1 LSKGALSKGALV
13 KGAVKPYLY
22 ILPMVIIFGMFSV
35 YPMLRTVYLSFMKT
49 NAIAA
54 QAQFIGFGNYADMVL
69 DRHFLRVAGNTAI
82 YGFSQVILTLVLGL
96 LFAAVA
102 NSKAVKFRT
111 LFRMSAFYPFV
122 LPIAVA
128 AMVWIY
134 MYNPSRGAINLLL
147 DHRIHWLNSYEYAL
161 PALIIVS
168 VWKSLGFSFLL
179 ILAGMQNISQDY
191 YEAAAL
197 ETKSHVKRY
206 FKLTLPMLKPTLFVV
221 CLLSVTSSF
230 QSMDLVAIM
239 TQGGPGHSSNVLMYY
254 IYQEG
259 IINRRVGYGSAMSTI
274 FLLVLFVFT
283 IVYLRYGERR
293 VDYER

>member
-1 LSKGALSKGALV
+1 MVRGSSAKWE
-13 KGAVKPYLY
+13 VKPYLY
-22 ILPMVIIFGMFSV
+22 ILPMVVIFGVFSV
-35 YPMLRTVYLSFMKT
+35 YPMLRTVFLSFVET
-49 NAIAA
+49 NVIAT
-54 QAQFIGFGNYADMVL
+54 QMDFVGLDNYSDMTE
-69 DRHFLRVAGNTAI
+69 DRHFWRIVGNTAI
-82 YGFSQVILTLVLGL
+82 YGFSQVILTMVLGL
-96 LFAAVA
+96 LLAAVA

-111 LFRMSAFYPFV
+111 LFRLSAFYPYV

-134 MYNPSRGAINLLL
+134 LYNPSRGAINLML
-147 DHRIHWLNSYEYAL
+147 DERIPWLSSYDYAL

-179 ILAGMQNISQDY
+179 ILAGMQNISKEY

-197 ETKSHVKRY
+197 ETNNPIKSY
-206 FKLTLPMLKPTLFVV
+206 FKLTLPMLTPTLFVV
-221 CLLSVTSSF
+221 CLLCVTSSF

-259 IINRRVGYGSAMSTI
+259 IINRRLGYGSAMSTI
-274 FLLVLFVFT
+274 FLLVLVAFT
-283 IVYLRYGERR
+283 IVYLKYGERK
-293 VDYER
+293 VEYER

>member
-1 LSKGALSKGALV
+1 LNRGSLAFRS
-13 KGAVKPYLY
+13 VKPYLY
-22 ILPMVIIFGMFSV
+22 ILPMVIIFGVFSV
-35 YPMLRTVYLSFMKT
+35 YPMLRTVYLSFMDT
-49 NAIAA
+49 NVSFTEM
-54 QAQFIGFGNYADMVL
+54 QFIGLGNYEAING
-69 DRHFLRVAGNTAI
+69 DRHFWRIVGNTAI
-82 YGFSQVILTLVLGL
+82 YGFAQVIFTVVLGL
-96 LFAAVA
+96 LFAAIA
-102 NSKAVKFRT
+102 NSKIVKFRT

-147 DHRIHWLNSYEYAL
+147 DQRIQWLNSYDYAL
-161 PALIIVS
+161 LALIVVS

-197 ETKSHVKRY
+197 ETNSHIKRY
-206 FKLTLPMLKPTLFVV
+206 FQITLPMLMPTLFVV

-259 IINRRVGYGSAMSTI
+259 IINRRIGYGSAMSTI
-274 FLLVLFVFT
+274 FLAVLFIFT
-283 IVYLRYGERR
+283 IIYLRLGERR
-293 VDYER
+293 VEYER

>member
-1 LSKGALSKGALV
+1 MSRGSLV
-13 KGAVKPYLY
+13 SRSVKPYLY
-22 ILPMVIIFGMFSV
+22 ILPMVIIFGVFSV
-35 YPMLRTVYLSFMKT
+35 YPMLRSVYLSFMDT
-49 NAIAA
+49 NVSFT
-54 QAQFIGFGNYADMVL
+54 QMQFTGLGNYEAIHE
-69 DRHFLRVAGNTAI
+69 DRHFWRIVGNTAI
-82 YGFSQVILTLVLGL
+82 YGFAQVILTVVLGL
-96 LFAAVA
+96 LFAAIA
-102 NSKAVKFRT
+102 NSKIVKFRT

-147 DHRIHWLNSYEYAL
+147 DQRIPWLNSYDYSLA
-161 PALIIVS
+161 ALIVVS

-197 ETKSHVKRY
+197 ETNSHIKRY
-206 FKLTLPMLKPTLFVV
+206 FRLTLPMLMPTLFVV

-230 QSMDLVAIM
+230 QSMDLVSIM

-259 IINRRVGYGSAMSTI
+259 IINRRIGYGSAMSTI
-274 FLLVLFVFT
+274 FLLVLFIFT
-283 IVYLRYGERR
+283 IVYIRLGERK
-293 VDYER
+293 VEYER

>member
-1 LSKGALSKGALV
+1 MSKGALV

>member
-1 LSKGALSKGALV
+1 MSRGALAKR
-13 KGAVKPYLY
+13 AVKPYLY
-22 ILPMVIIFGMFSV
+22 ILPMVVIFGMFSV
-35 YPMLRTVYLSFMKT
+35 YPMLRTIFLSFMET
-49 NAIAA
+49 NVIAA
-54 QAQFIGFGNYADMVL
+54 QAQFIGLGNYAAMAL

-82 YGFSQVILTLVLGL
+82 YGSSQVILTLVLGL

-147 DHRIHWLNSYEYAL
+147 DHRIQWLNSYEYAL

-197 ETKSHVKRY
+197 ETRSHVKRY

-221 CLLSVTSSF
+221 CLLSITSSF

-274 FLLVLFVFT
+274 FLLVLFAFT

>member
-1 LSKGALSKGALV
+1 MSKGALSKGALV